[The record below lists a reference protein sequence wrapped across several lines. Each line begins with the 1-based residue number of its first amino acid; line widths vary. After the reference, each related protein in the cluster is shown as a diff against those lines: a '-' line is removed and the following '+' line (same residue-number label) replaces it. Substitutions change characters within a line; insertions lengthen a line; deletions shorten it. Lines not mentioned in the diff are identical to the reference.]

1 MEFYIVILVTDLT
14 MTPHLMG
21 ALPPRAREMIAMRPL
36 SPCRWG
42 PVPLGPTAA
51 HEPSRCHWGPAGE
64 AEAPT
69 LDHDE
74 QMTEVKA

>member
-1 MEFYIVILVTDLT
+1 MDD
-14 MTPHLMG
+14 PSPDGG
-21 ALPPRAREMIAMRPL
+21 AAPRAREMIAMRGATL
-36 SPCRWG
+36 DGG
-42 PVPLGPTAA
+42 PVPLGPTAT
-51 HEPSRCHWGPAGE
+51 HDTHRSPKGPVGE